1 MVFSVTLLNPP
12 LLICFSF
19 VFKEKEEE
27 GRGTTGGGEREEKN
41 LALRWACHSETPF
54 NFPQQ
59 LVPSLLGVKR
69 LPNTHELKD
78 SHPLFLPV
86 SVASIAP
93 VPML

>member
-1 MVFSVTLLNPP
+1 MVFSVTLLNQP

-27 GRGTTGGGEREEKN
+27 GRGTTGGGGRGRGEKN
-41 LALRWACHSETPF
+41 LALRWACHSETQF

-59 LVPSLLGVKR
+59 LVSSLLGVKR

-78 SHPLFLPV
+78 SHPLFLPG
-86 SVASIAP
+86 ASIAP
-93 VPML
+93 VLMP